1 MAYVKKADKTNG
13 TEVKEEVVKKK
24 KKFAPEE
31 LIPCVSITPGQLFFS
46 GKKSGTLYTFADIDD
61 VVEIEFRDLDYAA
74 RSSDK
79 IMLKPRFIVQDN
91 DFINLHSKLD
101 DIYSALHSTSDL
113 ESIIKMT
120 PAKMEKVIP
129 SLPLGAKDALK
140 IIAATMVD
148 EGELDSLQRIKKLD
162 ELLGTE
168 LFTKLNI

>member
-13 TEVKEEVVKKK
+13 TEVKEEVVKK

-120 PAKMEKVIP
+120 PAKMEKIIP

-148 EGELDSLQRIKKLD
+148 ERELDSLQRIKKLD
-162 ELLGTE
+162 ELLCTE

>member
-13 TEVKEEVVKKK
+13 TEVKEEVVKK

-79 IMLKPRFIVQDN
+79 IMLKPRFIVQDS

-120 PAKMEKVIP
+120 PAKMEKIIP

-148 EGELDSLQRIKKLD
+148 KGELDSLQRIKKLD

>member
-13 TEVKEEVVKKK
+13 KEVKEEVVKK

-91 DFINLHSKLD
+91 DFINIHSKLD

-120 PAKMEKVIP
+120 PAKMEKIIP

>member
-13 TEVKEEVVKKK
+13 TEVKEEVVKK

-120 PAKMEKVIP
+120 PAKMEKIIP
-129 SLPLGAKDALK
+129 SLPFGAKDALK

>member
-1 MAYVKKADKTNG
+1 
-13 TEVKEEVVKKK
+13 
-24 KKFAPEE
+24 
-31 LIPCVSITPGQLFFS
+31 
-46 GKKSGTLYTFADIDD
+46 
-61 VVEIEFRDLDYAA
+61 
-74 RSSDK
+74 
-79 IMLKPRFIVQDN
+79 MLKPRFIVQDS

-120 PAKMEKVIP
+120 PAKMEKIIP

-148 EGELDSLQRIKKLD
+148 KGELDSLQRIKKLD

>member
-1 MAYVKKADKTNG
+1 MAYVKKADNTNG
-13 TEVKEEVVKKK
+13 TEVKKEVVKK

-79 IMLKPRFIVQDN
+79 IMLKPRFIVQDS

-120 PAKMEKVIP
+120 PAKMEKIIP

-148 EGELDSLQRIKKLD
+148 KGELDSLQRIKKLD

>member
-13 TEVKEEVVKKK
+13 TEVKEEVVKK

-79 IMLKPRFIVQDN
+79 IMLKPRFIVQDS

-120 PAKMEKVIP
+120 PAKMEKIIP
-129 SLPLGAKDALK
+129 SLPLGAKDALR

-148 EGELDSLQRIKKLD
+148 KGELDSLQRIKKLD

>member
-13 TEVKEEVVKKK
+13 TEVKEEVVKK

-46 GKKSGTLYTFADIDD
+46 GKKSRTLYTFADIDD

-79 IMLKPRFIVQDN
+79 IMLKPRFIVQDS

-120 PAKMEKVIP
+120 PAKMEKIIP

-148 EGELDSLQRIKKLD
+148 KGELDSLQRIKKLD

>member
-1 MAYVKKADKTNG
+1 MTYVKKADKTNG
-13 TEVKEEVVKKK
+13 TEVKEEVVKK

-79 IMLKPRFIVQDN
+79 IMLKPRFIVQDS

-120 PAKMEKVIP
+120 PAKMEKIIP

-148 EGELDSLQRIKKLD
+148 KGELDSLQRIKKLD

>member
-24 KKFAPEE
+24 KSAPEE
-31 LIPCVSITPGQLFFS
+31 LIPCVSITPRQFFFS
-46 GKKSGTLYTFADIDD
+46 AKNSGTLYTFADIDD

-79 IMLKPRFIVQDN
+79 IMLKPRFIVQDS

-120 PAKMEKVIP
+120 PAKMEKIIP

-148 EGELDSLQRIKKLD
+148 KGELDSLQRIKKLD
-162 ELLGTE
+162 KLLGTE